1 MIGILEDNEKSILKD
16 EGSFPQ
22 LMPCFFSFDL
32 AFRSSHSIFKV
43 SHGLFRFVQL
53 ALPVVLS
60 FFLVGNSQGLWR
72 ARLAEGIF
80 AIDNPSWDDAWR
92 IAIGFHRDL
101 MSPVP
106 QPSHL
111 FHLAAA
117 RLANGSHFLSLH
129 APSRQLARQ
138 LGFELLPEA
147 T

>member
-1 MIGILEDNEKSILKD
+1 MKKITAREFARNQSQK
-16 EGSFPQ
+16 
-22 LMPCFFSFDL
+22 
-32 AFRSSHSIFKV
+32 R
-43 SHGLFRFVQL
+43 
-53 ALPVVLS
+53 
-60 FFLVGNSQGLWR
+60 VGASMAALWR
-72 ARLAEGIF
+72 ARLAEGMF

-111 FHLAAA
+111 LHLAAA

-147 T
+147 I